1 MGFLDLLKNLPFKK
15 IIQMFSGQCMRKYNI
30 LSDIYIYIFLIV
42 TFASRF
48 SIFKYICLFVVDL
61 FSFVC
66 LFFLAVVVL

>member
-1 MGFLDLLKNLPFKK
+1 M
-15 IIQMFSGQCMRKYNI
+15 MKYNI
-30 LSDIYIYIFLIV
+30 LSDFFIYFLIV
-42 TFASRF
+42 TFASPF